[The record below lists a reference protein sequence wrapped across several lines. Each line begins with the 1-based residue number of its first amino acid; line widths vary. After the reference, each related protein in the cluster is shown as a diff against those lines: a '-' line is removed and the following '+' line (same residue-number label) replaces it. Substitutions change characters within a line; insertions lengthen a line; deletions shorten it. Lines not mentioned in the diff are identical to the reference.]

1 MERWIRARY
10 IPSIP
15 LGKNGERVTASQEHI
30 LLSKNAAK
38 EGMVLLKNRDGRLPL
53 ASGSR
58 LALFGKGCV
67 DYVKGGGGSGDVT
80 VPYIV
85 NLVDGFRGLDDSVT
99 LFDDTVE
106 FYEKAVQAAYR
117 DGQAPGLIEEPEL
130 PETLVKKARAFT
142 DNAIVTISRFSG
154 EGWDRKSDMDKIEK
168 HEGILRQTP
177 AEQSGRLFPR
187 GDFELSDREEA
198 MLALVERYFD
208 RIIVVLNVGS
218 MVNVAR
224 YEEDEHVAAVFLA
237 WQAGLEGGRAAA
249 ELLMGIGCP
258 SGRLADTFAHSLK
271 DYPGS
276 ATFYD
281 SDSYAEY
288 EEDIYV
294 GYRYFETIPGAKDK
308 VVYPFGYGLSY
319 TDFTMEE
326 VASRAEG
333 DTLTVSVLVRNVGP
347 VAGKEVVQLYVSAPQ
362 GLLGKPAKELCAFRK
377 TRLLAPGE
385 EEIVTLRCDIREMAS
400 YDDLGKVQECAY
412 VLEKGEYRFF
422 CGANVRDAVPVSAV
436 ITLQENEI
444 VAQLSHR
451 MAPYQLK
458 RRMLA
463 DGSYESLP
471 QREPNDP
478 NATVLMR
485 PETKDID
492 GVQPATRAVPRIP
505 RRTKIGPMLQDVA
518 DGEMTLQEF
527 IATLSDDDLIHLVGG
542 QPNTGVANTFGIGND
557 PVHGIPNIM
566 TADGPAGL
574 RVWSETGIRTTA
586 FPCACLLS
594 CTWDPDIVYAVGRA
608 GGEEVKENNIFMWLT
623 PAVNIH
629 RSPLCGR
636 NFEYYSEDP
645 MLTAVLGGAMVRGIQ
660 STRVSACIK
669 HFAANNKETNRKDSD
684 SRVSERALRE
694 IYLKAFRLIMRD
706 ANPWAVMTS
715 YNIINSHRA
724 SENAD
729 LLIGMLRDEWGYDG
743 VVTTDWWTHAE
754 HYKEVMAG
762 NDLKMPTGFPERLKD
777 ALDKGVLTRAALEK
791 AVEHILTFILRVD

>member
-10 IPSIP
+10 TPGIP
-15 LGKNGERVTASQEHI
+15 LGKNGERVTASKEHRM
-30 LLSKNAAK
+30 LSKNAAK
-38 EGMVLLKNRDGRLPL
+38 EGMVLLKNRDARLPL
-53 ASGSR
+53 ASGTR
-58 LALFGKGCV
+58 IALFGKGCI

-80 VPYIV
+80 VPYII
-85 NLVDGFRGLDDSVT
+85 NLADGFRAMPDSVT
-99 LFDDTVE
+99 LFEDTVD
-106 FYEKAVQAAYR
+106 FYENAVRAAYR
-117 DGQAPGLIEEPEL
+117 EGQMPGLIEEPEL
-130 PETLVKKARAFT
+130 PEELVRKARAFT
-142 DNAIVTISRFSG
+142 DTAVVTVSRYSG
-154 EGWDRKSDMDKIEK
+154 EGWDRKSDMDTIEK
-168 HEGILRQTP
+168 HEGILRNVP
-177 AEQSGRLFPR
+177 AAQSGKLFPR
-187 GDFELSDREEA
+187 GDFELSDNEEA
-198 MLALVERYFD
+198 MLALVEKYFD
-208 RIIVVLNVGS
+208 RIVVVLNVGS

-224 YEEDEHVAAVFLA
+224 YEEDERVAAVLLA
-237 WQAGLEGGRAAA
+237 WQAGLEGGSAAA
-249 ELLMGIGCP
+249 ELLMGMGTP
-258 SGRLADTFAHSLK
+258 SGHLADTFARHLK
-271 DYPGS
+271 DFPGS
-276 ATFYD
+276 ATFYE

-308 VVYPFGYGLSY
+308 VIYPFGYGLSY
-319 TDFTMEE
+319 TDFAMEE
-326 VASRAEG
+326 TGACADG
-333 DTLTVSVLVRNVGP
+333 DVLNVSVRVRNVGAY
-347 VAGKEVVQLYVSAPQ
+347 AGREVVQLYLAAPQ

-385 EEIVTLRCDIREMAS
+385 EETVILRCDLREMAS

-412 VLEKGEYRFF
+412 VLEKGDYRFF
-422 CGANVRDAVPVSAV
+422 WGANIRDVKPVSAG
-436 ITLQENEI
+436 ITLGENEI

-463 DGSYESLP
+463 DGTYEELP

-478 NATVLMR
+478 NATVLVR
-485 PETKDID
+485 PDTKDID
-492 GVQPATRAVPRIP
+492 GVQPATRPVPRIP

-518 DGEMTLQEF
+518 DGEMTLKEF
-527 IATLSDDDLIHLVGG
+527 IAALSDDDLIHLVGG
-542 QPNTGVANTFGIGND
+542 QPNTGVANTFGLGND

-574 RVWSETGIRTTA
+574 RVWSETGVRTTA

-594 CTWDPDIVYAVGRA
+594 CTWDPDTVYAVGRA
-608 GGEEVKENNIFMWLT
+608 GGLEVKENNIFMWLT

-629 RSPLCGR
+629 RNPLCGR

-645 MLTAVLGGAMVRGIQ
+645 LLTAVLAGAMVRGIQ

-694 IYLKAFRLIMRD
+694 IYLKAFRLVMRD

-715 YNIINSHRA
+715 YNIINSYRA

-729 LLIGMLRDEWGYDG
+729 LLIGMLREEWGYDG

-762 NDLKMPTGFPERLKD
+762 NDLKMPTGFPERLKE
-777 ALDKGVLTRAALEK
+777 ALEKGVLTREALEK